1 MLRAIPRLK
10 ILWRLLLKRS
20 TSPLMHPRFLA
31 ALGFALLLLNPHPDA
46 APANGV
52 RVLVWDER
60 QPRQREAYTNW
71 IGNQIASHLRTVP
84 GLVVSSAA
92 LDDPQQGLAELDRT
106 DVLVWW
112 GHVRQMEIEPP
123 VANDIVRRI
132 QEGRLSLIALHS
144 AHWSRPFVES
154 MNARARL
161 DALNA
166 LPASERGSA
175 VLMETNLMPRP
186 LMAPKYTDRLSPST
200 LYRKPIVGPIQI
212 ELTLPN
218 CCFPAYRGDGKPSE
232 LRVLRPEH
240 PIARGLPAT
249 FPVAQTEMYDEPF
262 HVPSPD
268 EVVLEERWA
277 TGEWFRSGM
286 VWNLGKG
293 RIFYFRP
300 GHETYPVYFDP
311 NVLQVLANACLW
323 LGAR

>member
-1 MLRAIPRLK
+1 
-10 ILWRLLLKRS
+10 
-20 TSPLMHPRFLA
+20 MHPRFLI

-46 APANGV
+46 AQANAV

-60 QPRQREAYTNW
+60 QPRQKEAYTNW

-84 GLVVSSAA
+84 GLVITSAA

-106 DVLVWW
+106 DVLIWW

-123 VANDIVRRI
+123 VAKDIVRRI

-144 AHWSRPFVES
+144 AHWSRPFVEA

-166 LPASERGSA
+166 LPATERGSA

-186 LMAPKYTDRLSPST
+186 LMAPKYSDRLSPSA
-200 LYRKPIVGPIQI
+200 LYRKPIGGAVQV

-232 LRVLRPEH
+232 LRVLRPDH
-240 PIARGLPAT
+240 PITHGLPMT

-262 HVPSPD
+262 HVPPPD
-268 EVVLEERWA
+268 EVLLEERWA

-293 RIFYFRP
+293 HVFYFRP
-300 GHETYPVYFDP
+300 GHETYPVFFDS
-311 NVLQVLANACLW
+311 NVLKVLANACLW